1 MGNNALPLMK
11 IALWR
16 GGGVAIYKEHN
27 KVENCKK
34 TNDDV
39 NIGIDSYVFNH
50 KTLK

>member
-11 IALWR
+11 IAL
-16 GGGVAIYKEHN
+16 GGGGAIYNEHN